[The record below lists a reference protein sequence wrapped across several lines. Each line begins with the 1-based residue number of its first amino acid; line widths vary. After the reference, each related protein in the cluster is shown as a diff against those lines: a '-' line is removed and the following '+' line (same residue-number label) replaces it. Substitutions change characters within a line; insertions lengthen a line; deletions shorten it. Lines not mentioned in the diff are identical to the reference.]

1 MDGERTVRYEE
12 WFIYP
17 VLMSGRVCQSVMMM
31 SGRDGSASEKWSSE
45 DTIPIRGCAGSDR
58 LISWQQL
65 NVFSV
70 QGTFIKLYRTA
81 LKKAYLIFVTCTTGG
96 ARGEKICHV
105 D

>member
-12 WFIYP
+12 WFIHP

-65 NVFSV
+65 KVFSV

-81 LKKAYLIFVTCTTGG
+81 LKKGG
-96 ARGEKICHV
+96 ASLAHWPGKGGET
-105 D
+105 

>member
-1 MDGERTVRYEE
+1 MVAHL
-12 WFIYP
+12 I
-17 VLMSGRVCQSVMMM
+17 SGVQ
-31 SGRDGSASEKWSSE
+31 

-81 LKKAYLIFVTCTTGG
+81 LKKGG
-96 ARGEKICHV
+96 ASLAHWPGKGGET
-105 D
+105 